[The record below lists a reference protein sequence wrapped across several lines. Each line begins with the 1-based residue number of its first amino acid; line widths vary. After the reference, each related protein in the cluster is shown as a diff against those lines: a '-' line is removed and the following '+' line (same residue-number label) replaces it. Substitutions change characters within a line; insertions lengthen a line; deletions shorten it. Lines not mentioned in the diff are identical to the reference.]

1 VALVSEAQQPGK
13 LVPRVGFLGNA
24 DPKSALEPLDAFR
37 EGLRELGWIEGQTIA
52 IEEIVTKRLQL
63 LTETIP
69 GLSRLAVLC
78 RTGSPGR
85 ATRDAVTVVAPTL
98 ALQPCLLE
106 VGAATDYSGALRA
119 ARDGRAQATEP
130 LLQCESAPSG
140 HPGRA
145 LPSPCHVRV

>member
-1 VALVSEAQQPGK
+1 
-13 LVPRVGFLGNA
+13 

-52 IEEIVTKRLQL
+52 IEEIVTKQLQL
-63 LTETIP
+63 LTEAIP
-69 GLSRLAVLC
+69 GLSRLVLLWH
-78 RTGSPGR
+78 TGSAR
-85 ATRDAVTVVAPTL
+85 CATLDAVTVAAHTL
-98 ALQPCLLE
+98 GLQPRLLE

-145 LPSPCHVRV
+145 LPSPCHVRVQGVRPGWWPHVLRREPSRHVST